1 MKGIQKCHQVCEII
15 TELSSLSFRI
25 SDCILIRVMYLL
37 LLISIVVHFKSLCFF
52 DNCVDGPIMGIN
64 TWPLVNLYQDK
75 IRILMYLSLC

>member
-1 MKGIQKCHQVCEII
+1 
-15 TELSSLSFRI
+15 
-25 SDCILIRVMYLL
+25 MYLL